1 MNRTEVALRTPMRR
15 RVLLGAVVALLAA
28 GAFPLQVAAAPALEK
43 LVVRDHR
50 YAYTEVVTDDA
61 CGDIAGGQG
70 LRAGTF
76 SLVENGHRTL
86 WVYENSF
93 LFVDV
98 ENGTYSY
105 DFDDPSIPD
114 VSGIR
119 YTSPTRYILTKS
131 GNENYTENQVEFVP
145 GAPGGIRIEICVN
158 IHWHDG
164 LPFIEREVFNVTGC
178 P

>member
-1 MNRTEVALRTPMRR
+1 M
-15 RVLLGAVVALLAA
+15 
-28 GAFPLQVAAAPALEK
+28 
-43 LVVRDHR
+43 VRDHR

-61 CGDIAGGQG
+61 CGDVAGGQG
-70 LRAGTF
+70 LRSGTF

-86 WVYENSF
+86 WVYEDSF

-98 ENGTYSY
+98 ENGTYDY

-114 VSGIR
+114 VSGVR
-119 YTSPTRYILTKS
+119 YTSPTRYLLTKS

-145 GAPGGIRIEICVN
+145 GAPGGIRIWICVN
-158 IHWHDG
+158 VHWRDG
-164 LPFIEREVFNVTGC
+164 LPYIEREVFNVTGC